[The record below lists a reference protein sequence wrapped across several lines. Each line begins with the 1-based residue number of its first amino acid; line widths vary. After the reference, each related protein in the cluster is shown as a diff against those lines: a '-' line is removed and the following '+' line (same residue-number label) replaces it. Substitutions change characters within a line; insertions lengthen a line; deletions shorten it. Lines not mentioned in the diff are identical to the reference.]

1 MIHLVDCGF
10 YEFLKRTEGK
20 RVYCFGA
27 GKQFH
32 AFMENYGEAAVE
44 GVIDNYRWMDVH
56 DVTVG
61 EKKVS
66 ILSVEQFVRE
76 YDGLCAVVITSQFYE
91 EIVDQLDEILK
102 LDKMDCYLD
111 LFLELHTEHFNEC
124 LISDSKKSVIPKKI
138 HYCWFGGGE
147 LPLEF
152 GSYIESWK
160 KYCPDYEIVRW
171 DETNYDVSK
180 NRYMKQAYDSGKW
193 AFVSDYARVEVLY
206 EHGGIYL
213 DTDVELLTSFDE
225 FLKWDMF
232 CGFEDHRMVAWGL
245 GFGAV
250 KGLELLKEALEIY
263 EARDFIRKDGSM
275 DLTGC
280 PFMQSSLME
289 KHGFRMNGRP
299 QRIGNIAI
307 YPKEF
312 FAPFHHMEGFG
323 GITAHT
329 HSIHHYQGSWLKEAD
344 KQAFSKWLPL
354 IHKVKN
360 HELEQAEDKYYT
372 EKNKT
377 SKIKKFQ
384 IHEACQS
391 SHTAGSKA
399 PQDIC
404 KIAGKAGYQVI
415 RIHPVKGTEGT
426 DAYLWSK
433 RQNSMDWDRCYESI
447 PCGSVLLLQHPFW
460 QGQEKRDLVLDRLK
474 KEKKVSILSIVHDV
488 EQLRGVFD
496 QPLMQYEYEFML
508 RVADILIVHNTV
520 MEGFFLNQGVPG
532 DRMLAIRLFD
542 YLSSFSLKKRE
553 FEPSILIAGNLDPLK
568 SGYIQQLHHL
578 TKVKLHLFGPNYS
591 SRKSWDHIQY
601 HGTFPPERIME
612 ALEGAF
618 GLVWDGD
625 SLKTCS
631 GETGNYLRY
640 NNPHK
645 LSLYLGAGIPVIIW
659 KEAAQAAFVEQSG
672 AGILIDSL
680 WEIPDRLQSLTM
692 AEYEQY
698 VHRAEALSTGI
709 RNGENTR
716 TALMEA
722 ECRLGVR

>member
-1 MIHLVDCGF
+1 MIHLIDCGF
-10 YEFLKRTEGK
+10 YEFSRRTEGK
-20 RVYCFGA
+20 KVYCFGA

-32 AFMENYGEAAVE
+32 TFMGNHGEVAVE
-44 GVIDNYRWMDVH
+44 GVIDNYRWMDLH
-56 DVTVG
+56 DVAVG
-61 EKKVS
+61 ERQVS

-91 EIVDQLDEILK
+91 EIVDQLDQIVK

-111 LFLELHTEHFNEC
+111 IFLELYTEHFNEY

-152 GSYIESWK
+152 GRYIESWK
-160 KYCPDYEIVRW
+160 KYCPDYEIFRW
-171 DETNYDVSK
+171 DETNYDVTK
-180 NRYMKQAYDSGKW
+180 NQYMNQAYESGKW

-213 DTDVELLTSFDE
+213 DTDVELISSFDE

-232 CGFEDHRMVAWGL
+232 CGFEDYRMVNWGL

-250 KGLELLKEALEIY
+250 KGLKLLKEALEVY
-263 EARDFIRKDGSM
+263 GARDFIKKDGSM

-280 PFMQSSLME
+280 PIMQSSLME
-289 KHGFRMNGRP
+289 KHGFKMNGKP

-312 FAPFHHMEGFG
+312 FAPFNHMEGFG

-344 KQAFSKWLPL
+344 KQAFSKWIPL
-354 IHKVKN
+354 IQKVKN
-360 HELEQAEDKYYT
+360 HELEQAEDRYYT

-377 SKIKKFQ
+377 SKTKKFQ
-384 IHEACQS
+384 IREACQAS
-391 SHTAGSKA
+391 QTAGSKA

-404 KIAGKAGYQVI
+404 EIAGRAGYQVI
-415 RIHPVKGTEGT
+415 EIHPVKGAAGT
-426 DAYLWSK
+426 DTYQWSK
-433 RQNSMDWDRCYESI
+433 RQNSMDWDRCYDSI
-447 PCGSVLLLQHPFW
+447 PSGSELLLQHPFW
-460 QGQEKRDLVLDRLK
+460 QAQEKRELVLDRLK
-474 KEKKVSILSIVHDV
+474 KEKKVSIISIVHDV
-488 EQLRGVFD
+488 EQLRGVFN
-496 QPLMQYEYEFML
+496 QPYIRQEYEFML
-508 RVADILIVHNTV
+508 HAADILIVHNTV
-520 MEGFFLNQGVPG
+520 MEGFFLSQGVPK
-532 DRMLAIRLFD
+532 DRMIAIRLFD
-542 YLSSFSLKKRE
+542 YLSSFSPKERE
-553 FEPSILIAGNLDPLK
+553 FDPSILIAGNLDPQK
-568 SGYIQQLHHL
+568 SEYIQQLHQL
-578 TKVKLHLFGPNYS
+578 KVKIHLFGPNYS
-591 SRKSWDHIQY
+591 SQKPCGHIEY
-601 HGTFPPERIME
+601 HGTFPPERIIE
-612 ALEGAF
+612 SLEGAF

-631 GETGNYLRY
+631 GETGNYLCY

-659 KEAAQAAFVEQSG
+659 RRAALAAFVEKSG
-672 AGILIDSL
+672 AGILVDSL
-680 WEIPDRLQSLTM
+680 YEIPDRLQRMTM
-692 AEYEQY
+692 AEYQQY
-698 VHRAEALSTGI
+698 VHMAETLSPGI

-716 TALMEA
+716 KALMAA
-722 ECRLGVR
+722 EGRLRMR